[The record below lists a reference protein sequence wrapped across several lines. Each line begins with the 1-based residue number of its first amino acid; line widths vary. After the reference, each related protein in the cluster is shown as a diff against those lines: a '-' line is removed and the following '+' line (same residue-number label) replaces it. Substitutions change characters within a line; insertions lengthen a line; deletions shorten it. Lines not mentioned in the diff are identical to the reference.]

1 MTHSEE
7 QDTHF
12 GFSRVSPSEKTEK
25 VREVFDSVATRYD
38 IMNDLMSFGLH
49 RLWKRHTV
57 SIAKLRPGSKV
68 LDLAGGTGDV
78 SKLLSK
84 SMKGTGTVVLS
95 DINQSMLMLGRDRF
109 IDENMA
115 DNIICVQA
123 NAQYLP
129 FPDYEFDLVTIAF
142 GLRNVTDKDQALRE
156 IYRVLKPGAKVL
168 ILEFSELQLASLEK
182 TYDKFSFEIL
192 PKIGEVVAKDSDSYR
207 YLAESIRT
215 HPNQQTLLQ
224 MMTDAGFERCK
235 YHNVLGGI
243 VAIHE
248 GLRL

>member
-182 TYDKFSFEIL
+182 AYDKFSFEIL

>member
-1 MTHSEE
+1 MTNSEE

-25 VREVFDSVATRYD
+25 VGEVFDSVATRYD

-142 GLRNVTDKDQALRE
+142 GLRNVTDKDQALCE
-156 IYRVLKPGAKVL
+156 IYRVLKPGSKVL

-182 TYDKFSFEIL
+182 AYDKFSFEIL

-224 MMTDAGFERCK
+224 MMADAGFERCK

>member
-25 VREVFDSVATRYD
+25 VLEVFDSVATRYD
-38 IMNDLMSFGLH
+38 LMNDLMSFGLH

-182 TYDKFSFEIL
+182 AYDKFSFEIL

>member
-142 GLRNVTDKDQALRE
+142 GLRNVTDKDQALCE
-156 IYRVLKPGAKVL
+156 IYRVLKPGSKVL

-182 TYDKFSFEIL
+182 AYDKFSFEIL

-224 MMTDAGFERCK
+224 MMADAGFERCK

-243 VAIHE
+243 VALHE
-248 GLRL
+248 GFRL

>member
-182 TYDKFSFEIL
+182 VYDKFSFEIL

-248 GLRL
+248 GFRL

>member
-1 MTHSEE
+1 MTNSEE
-7 QDTHF
+7 QNTDF
-12 GFSRVSPSEKTEK
+12 GFTRVSPTEKTEK

-57 SIAKLRPGSKV
+57 SIAKLRQGSKV

-78 SKLLSK
+78 SRLLSK
-84 SMKGTGTVVLS
+84 SMKGTGTVILS
-95 DINQSMLMLGRDRF
+95 DINQSMLTLGRDRF

-115 DNIICVQA
+115 DNIQCVQA

-129 FPDYEFDLVTIAF
+129 FPEYEFDLVTIAF
-142 GLRNVTDKDQALRE
+142 GLRNVTDKAQALRE
-156 IYRVLKPGAKVL
+156 IYRVLKPGAKLL
-168 ILEFSELQLASLEK
+168 ILEFSELQLSSLMSV
-182 TYDKFSFEIL
+182 YDKFSFEIL
-192 PKIGEVVAKDSDSYR
+192 PRIGEIVAKDPDSYR

-215 HPNQQTLLQ
+215 HPNQETLLE
-224 MMTDAGFERCK
+224 MMTDEGFERCK

-248 GLRL
+248 GLKL